1 MRKYLLSALFLCFSI
16 SLMSA
21 QSDDNA
27 DFEVEADLINPSS
40 LINNGIIELTVE
52 GGTPPYT
59 YKWTDQSTS
68 LKSNKATDL
77 VEGIPY
83 EVVITDSKGNSVT
96 KSYRIEAESITEHFN
111 GFFQPV
117 VDNMSA
123 VLFWDPF
130 AAIGIY
136 DPIIYADVKLI
147 ATPSWTAQTDEVY
160 ILQKWLKPEGSKVQ
174 KGDKI
179 AIVKHGS
186 EEETVTALA
195 NGELKYL
202 VKEGNQIFDPNSTE
216 DLIEQGAHYLAE
228 IKYDDPVALKHP
240 NGDLQKN
247 SIPFIVIW
255 LVLGATFFTVRMKFI
270 NIRGFKHSL
279 ALAKGKYDDPNAPGN
294 ITHFQALATAVSA
307 TVGLGNIAGVAVAV
321 SLGGAGATFWMI
333 IAGLLGMSS
342 KFVEC
347 TLGVKYRNITED
359 GRIFGGPM
367 NYLRY
372 GLEKRNL
379 KGLGKFL
386 AGFFAILG
394 VGASFGGGNMFQAN
408 QSFEILSGQFPMLDG
423 NGFWFGVVVAVLVGV
438 VIIGG
443 INSIAKVTGK
453 VVPVMAAVYVIGAL
467 IVIGVNIEN
476 IGPAFNAII
485 DGAFSPSALKGG
497 VLGVLVVGF
506 QRAAFSNEAGVGSAA
521 IAHSAAKT
529 NHPPSEGFV
538 ALLEPF
544 IDTVVVCTLT
554 ALVLVFTG
562 KHDIQEGD
570 IEGAQ
575 LTSDAFKSVISWFPY
590 VLSAAVFLFAFSTM
604 ISWSY
609 YGMRAWTYLFGRSKK
624 SEMIYKFLFL
634 IFVVVGA
641 SISLGAVLV
650 FSDMMILAM
659 SFPNIIGLYIM
670 SGEVREDLRE
680 YFKKVKSGD
689 LFVKGKT
696 A

>member
-1 MRKYLLSALFLCFSI
+1 MRKYLLSALFVCLSI
-16 SLMSA
+16 GLINA
-21 QSDDNA
+21 QSDSNE
-27 DFEVEADLINPSS
+27 DFDVKAEVTNPSTLIND
-40 LINNGIIELTVE
+40 GAIELKVL

-59 YKWTDQSTS
+59 YKWTNQGTS
-68 LKSNKATDL
+68 LKSNKATGL

-83 EVVITDSKGNSVT
+83 DVIITDAKGSSVT
-96 KSYRIEAESITEHFN
+96 KSYRIKAESITEHFN
-111 GFFQPV
+111 GFFQPI
-117 VDNMSA
+117 VDSMSA
-123 VLFWDPF
+123 ILFWDPF
-130 AAIGIY
+130 AALGIY
-136 DPIIYADVKLI
+136 DPVVYSDVKLV
-147 ATPSWTAQTDEVY
+147 AAPSWTAQTKQVY
-160 ILQKWLKPEGSKVQ
+160 KLEKWLKPEGAKVK
-174 KGDKI
+174 KGEKI
-179 AIVKHGS
+179 AIVQHGKQ
-186 EEETVTALA
+186 EETITASA
-195 NGELKYL
+195 NGKLKYL
-202 VKEGNQIFDPNSTE
+202 VKEGNDIFDPNSTE

-228 IKYDDPVALKHP
+228 IKYDDPIPLTHP

-255 LVLGATFFTVRMKFI
+255 LVLGAIFFTIRMKFI

-279 ALAKGKYDDPNAPGN
+279 DLAKGKYDDPNAPGN

-394 VGASFGGGNMFQAN
+394 IGASFGGGNMFQAN
-408 QSFEILSGQFPMLDG
+408 QSFEILSGQFPALDG
-423 NGFWFGVVVAVLVGV
+423 NGFWFGIVVAVLVGV

-453 VVPVMAAVYVIGAL
+453 IVPFMAVVYVLGAL
-467 IVIGVNIEN
+467 TVIVVNINN

-497 VLGVLVVGF
+497 VLGVLIVGF

-562 KHDIQEGD
+562 MHEVEG
-570 IEGAQ
+570 IGGVE
-575 LTSDAFKSVISWFPY
+575 LTSDAFASVISWFPY
-590 VLSAAVFLFAFSTM
+590 VLAAAVFLFAFSTM

-670 SGEVREDLRE
+670 SGVVREDLKE

-689 LFVKGKT
+689 LYIKGKT

>member
-1 MRKYLLSALFLCFSI
+1 
-16 SLMSA
+16 MSA
-21 QSDDNA
+21 QSDDNS
-27 DFEVEADLINPSS
+27 DFEVEADLTNPSS
-40 LINNGIIELTVE
+40 LINNGTIELTVK

-96 KSYRIEAESITEHFN
+96 KSYRIDAESITEHFN

-160 ILQKWLKPEGSKVQ
+160 TLQKWLKPEGSKVQ

-408 QSFEILSGQFPMLDG
+408 QSFEILSGQFPMLEG

-562 KHDIQEGD
+562 MHEVQGIG
-570 IEGAQ
+570 GAQ
-575 LTSDAFKSVISWFPY
+575 LTSDAFASVISWFPY